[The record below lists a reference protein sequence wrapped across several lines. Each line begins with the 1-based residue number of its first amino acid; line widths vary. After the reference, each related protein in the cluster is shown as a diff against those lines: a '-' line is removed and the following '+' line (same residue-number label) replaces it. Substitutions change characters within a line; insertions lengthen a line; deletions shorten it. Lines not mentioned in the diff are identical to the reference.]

1 MKKFKSF
8 DEYEKWLDCDN
19 VYEAVYIDTA
29 KTINMDATFKC
40 KRFNT
45 ALNRFN
51 RIFKDE
57 NDRISGFVDSMKESC
72 QNGIFNES
80 CFDKDN
86 YFSYGVIRNEDA
98 WYVFLN
104 FEKF

>member
-57 NDRISGFVDSMKESC
+57 K
-72 QNGIFNES
+72 
-80 CFDKDN
+80 
-86 YFSYGVIRNEDA
+86 
-98 WYVFLN
+98 
-104 FEKF
+104 